1 MSLNLA
7 SFATQN
13 REAAAPV
20 AGANGSRAPR
30 EDAKLWLNFG
40 FIKHFTNEQGEAD
53 QTFVTIARGIPVD
66 QIEDWDL
73 SKIRNSNMA
82 TLRRDQNRFRA
93 AIMGEAEKL
102 APGESK
108 MICFDDSANLGV
120 ELRRVGEAAQPVDDG
135 NEPLG
140 FTFRT

>member
-7 SFATQN
+7 SFASAN
-13 REAAAPV
+13 RGPEVDNRRPETT
-20 AGANGSRAPR
+20 RAPR

-108 MICFDDSANLGV
+108 MICFDDGANLGV